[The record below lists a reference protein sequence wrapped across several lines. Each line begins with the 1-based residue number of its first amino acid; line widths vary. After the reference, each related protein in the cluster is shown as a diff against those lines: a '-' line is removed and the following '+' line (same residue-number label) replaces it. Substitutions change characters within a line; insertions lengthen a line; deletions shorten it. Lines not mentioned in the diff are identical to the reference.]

1 MNRGNNKSLKFGQ
14 EARVMIKEGGNDV
27 AKAVAVTMG
36 AKGRNVAIHGADGRH
51 QVTKDGVTV
60 AESIFFKN
68 LHKDF
73 GAQVIKECA
82 TKTRDQA
89 GDGTTTSIVLA
100 NMIMNMG
107 MRVIETGSNPIF
119 LKKGIDKATKII
131 IDGLKDMARPVSED
145 LSDLDFIAKV
155 SANNDDEIGS
165 VISEAIKKV
174 GREGIVNAKGV
185 IGEDTR
191 VEIVDGFDIHS
202 GACNKYFLDDQSKM
216 QSSLENPIILICDHQ
231 ITQLSQIMPAM
242 RIAGELNVPLLV
254 IAEDIEGEALATMTF
269 NNYKNAIKCAA
280 IKAPASGDIRKDLLE
295 DIATLVGATVIS
307 DSKAINIEDINADM
321 LGGAEKIIVKKDKT
335 TIISPYGDCDDIEKR
350 TKELRSQINPEL
362 SKVAKRNLEKRIGCL
377 LGKAA
382 IITVGAAS
390 DPEAEE
396 KLDRIDDALWAT
408 RSAIEEGT
416 IPGGGAAFIHLQH
429 LLDDVECDSRDE
441 QLGVNIVRKAI
452 EQPITQIA
460 KNAGVSEDNLSAF
473 RKFFYR
479 KSFVFTGEEVT
490 IADIIAEVKRSN
502 SSYGWN
508 ALTDEVCDL
517 VESGILDPVKVSRIA
532 LENAASVA
540 GMLLTTEC
548 IIIDSLD

>member
-1 MNRGNNKSLKFGQ
+1 MNKGRGNNKSLKFGQ
-14 EARVMIKEGGNDV
+14 EARAMIKGGGNDT
-27 AKAVAVTMG
+27 ARAVAVTMG
-36 AKGRNVAIHGADGRH
+36 AKGRHVAIHTANGKH

-68 LHKDF
+68 LYKDF

-107 MRVIETGSNPIF
+107 MRVVESGSNPIF

-131 IDGLKDMARPVSED
+131 IEGLKDMSQPVSED

-155 SANNDDEIGS
+155 SANNDNEIGS

-185 IGEDTR
+185 IGEETK

-202 GACNKYFLDDQSKM
+202 GACSKYFLDDLSKM
-216 QSSLENPIILICDHQ
+216 QSILENPIILICDHQ
-231 ITQLSQIMPAM
+231 INQLNQIMPAM
-242 RIAGELNVPLLV
+242 RIAAELNTPLLV
-254 IAEDIEGEALATMTF
+254 IAEDVDGEALSTMSF
-269 NNYKNAIKCAA
+269 NNHKNSIKCAA
-280 IKAPASGDIRKDLLE
+280 IKAPASGEIRKDML
-295 DIATLVGATVIS
+295 DDFATLVGATVIS
-307 DSKAINIEDINADM
+307 DSKAINIEDVTSDM
-321 LGGAEKIIVKKDKT
+321 LGQAEKIIVKKDKT
-335 TIISPYGDCDDIEKR
+335 TIICPYGDDEEIDTR
-350 TKELRSQINPEL
+350 TEELRSQINPEL
-362 SKVAKRNLEKRIGCL
+362 SKIAKKNLEKRIGCL

-416 IPGGGAAFIHLQH
+416 IPGGGSAFIHLQH
-429 LLDDVECDSRDE
+429 LLDDVKCDSKDE
-441 QLGVNIVRKAI
+441 QLGVSIVRKAI

-460 KNAGVSEDNLSAF
+460 KNAGFSDDNFGFL
-473 RKFFYR
+473 RKLLFW
-479 KSFVFTGEEVT
+479 KKEENS
-490 IADIIAEVKRSN
+490 IHKIISEVKEKDN
-502 SSYGWN
+502 NHGWN
-508 ALTDEVCDL
+508 ALTEEVCNL
-517 VESGILDPVKVSRIA
+517 TEEGIIDPVKVSRIA

-548 IIIDSLD
+548 IIVDSLD